1 MLETQ
6 RGTAGSQRAPQ
17 RGSDMRQ
24 ITVTEE
30 KKMTVVER
38 KAVMPYEVL
47 ADGEVIGEFGARGKL
62 STKCPNC
69 GKIFD
74 AQKPT
79 DAPYFFSIKH

>member
-6 RGTAGSQRAPQ
+6 QDTAGSQQAPQ
-17 RGSDMRQ
+17 QGSDMIQ
-24 ITVTEE
+24 ISVTDE
-30 KKMTVVER
+30 KKMTVAQR
-38 KAVMPYEVL
+38 KAAMPYEVL

-69 GKIFD
+69 GLVYET
-74 AQKPT
+74 QKPT